1 MNLAFFGGSFNPP
14 HIGHENIIKIC
25 QEKFDNLLV
34 IPNNVSPFKTHK
46 PPISKFH
53 RLNMIKLIIKNLNV
67 KIDTFEFESTKK
79 NYTYHTI
86 QYLKKK
92 YIFDDLFMIIG
103 IDQLKNFNKWYRI
116 NDILK
121 DVKIIC
127 FNRDNIYQNEDIGE
141 KIEYIPFDFPV
152 SSSEIREMI
161 SNKLTINEK
170 LVNKDVVKY
179 ISENNLYVNNTSFWS

>member
-1 MNLAFFGGSFNPP
+1 MNLAFFGGSFDPP
-14 HIGHENIIKIC
+14 HMGHENIIKIC

-34 IPNNVSPFKTHK
+34 IPNNVSPMKTDK

-67 KIDTFEFESTKK
+67 KIDTFEFESTKT

-86 QYLKKK
+86 QYLKRK

-103 IDQLKNFNKWYRI
+103 IDQVKKFNKWYRI

-127 FNRDNIYQNEDIGE
+127 FNRDNIYQNEDIGG
-141 KIEYIPFDFPV
+141 KIEFIPFDFPV
-152 SSSEIREMI
+152 SSSEIRDMI
-161 SNKLTINEK
+161 ANKLTVNEK

-179 ISENNLYVNNTSFWS
+179 ISENNLYVNNTSF